1 LPCAKGGQWVNHVNF
16 IANQRGIEDKT
27 HERYVPHFT
36 LDIDAAGPTVNAQVN
51 VSEGRRTALESQGVA
66 VPPPRVVRA
75 LIDTGASFS
84 SVEPTVLAAL
94 GLTPTGTIDFVTPS
108 TGQNVVTTDTYDV
121 DVVIY
126 KGPKDPPLSMPN
138 LRVAACELFLR
149 QGIHALIG
157 RDILSKC
164 ILIYNGEL
172 NEFSLAF

>member
-1 LPCAKGGQWVNHVNF
+1 
-16 IANQRGIEDKT
+16 
-27 HERYVPHFT
+27 VPHFT
-36 LDIDAAGPTVNAQVN
+36 LDVDAAGPVVNAQIN
-51 VSEGRRTALESQGVA
+51 VSEGRRAALEAQGTT
-66 VPPPRVVRA
+66 VPSPRVVRA

-84 SVEPTVLAAL
+84 SVEPLVLTAL

-126 KGPKDPPLSMPN
+126 AGQNDPPLSMPN

-164 ILIYNGEL
+164 ILVYNGEV
-172 NEFSLAF
+172 NQFSLAF

>member
-1 LPCAKGGQWVNHVNF
+1 M
-16 IANQRGIEDKT
+16 
-27 HERYVPHFT
+27 PHFT
-36 LDIDAAGPTVNAQVN
+36 LDVDAAGPVVNAQIN
-51 VSEGRRTALESQGVA
+51 VSEGRRAALEAQGTT
-66 VPPPRVVRA
+66 VPSPRVVRA

-84 SVEPTVLAAL
+84 SVEPLVLTAL

-126 KGPKDPPLSMPN
+126 AGQNDPPLSMPN

-164 ILIYNGEL
+164 ILVYNGEV
-172 NEFSLAF
+172 NQFSLAF